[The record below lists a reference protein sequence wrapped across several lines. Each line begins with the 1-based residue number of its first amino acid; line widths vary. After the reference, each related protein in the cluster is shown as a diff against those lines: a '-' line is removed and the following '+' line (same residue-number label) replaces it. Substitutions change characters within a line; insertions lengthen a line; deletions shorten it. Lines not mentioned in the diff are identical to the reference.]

1 MRKRMNCYGC
11 LIAIFLTLT
20 LFLTGCWDRVE
31 IEERGFVVG
40 AGIDLAEDEE
50 AEKGQY
56 RLTFQF
62 VIPGGLQAKEGGGK
76 GAKDAAYFNLSS
88 SANTMFTAA
97 RDMSFL
103 TSRSPY
109 LQHLRMILISEELA
123 EKGELANS
131 LDLFLRD
138 HEMRRATKIMV
149 TEGEARQLLDTN
161 PKNEKLPVMY
171 FESTAL
177 NPTKSSRIYP
187 PTTVGDVQAFILSKS
202 SFALPRIRKT
212 DGEVSVSG
220 AALFDGTQQ
229 LKGFLNDDE
238 TSGLNVLRGTAQD
251 GVLEFPLDDRFMAY
265 EIKGLRRTIHAD
277 VSNPEHIRFRIRLDV
292 EGNVGESQE
301 RIDLLNPSQLAEIE
315 KKTAERLTRLTSRT
329 LSKVQQEYGVDVI
342 GLGEYLNRRHHAIWE
357 GIKEDWEQGERFFT
371 RCDIVVEVRTKVRIV
386 GATVETS

>member
-76 GAKDAAYFNLSS
+76 GARDAAYFNLSS

-187 PTTVGDVQAFILSKS
+187 RRLSGTCKPLS
-202 SFALPRIRKT
+202 YPK
-212 DGEVSVSG
+212 
-220 AALFDGTQQ
+220 AALR
-229 LKGFLNDDE
+229 
-238 TSGLNVLRGTAQD
+238 SR
-251 GVLEFPLDDRFMAY
+251 EF
-265 EIKGLRRTIHAD
+265 GRRT
-277 VSNPEHIRFRIRLDV
+277 
-292 EGNVGESQE
+292 
-301 RIDLLNPSQLAEIE
+301 E
-315 KKTAERLTRLTSRT
+315 KFPFPERLFLTA
-329 LSKVQQEYGVDVI
+329 LS
-342 GLGEYLNRRHHAIWE
+342 N
-357 GIKEDWEQGERFFT
+357 
-371 RCDIVVEVRTKVRIV
+371 
-386 GATVETS
+386 